1 MLHHPDVLVQMYRQ
15 YVDTLCIRSFD
26 EHREMPC
33 NVLKEA
39 ILNDSKPKCKG
50 CSYEQ
55 AASDTGTDR

>member
-1 MLHHPDVLVQMYRQ
+1 MVQMYKQ
-15 YVDTLCIRSFD
+15 HVDTLCIRSFD

-39 ILNDSKPKCKG
+39 ILNDTKPKCKG

-55 AASDTGTDR
+55 AASSTGTDS